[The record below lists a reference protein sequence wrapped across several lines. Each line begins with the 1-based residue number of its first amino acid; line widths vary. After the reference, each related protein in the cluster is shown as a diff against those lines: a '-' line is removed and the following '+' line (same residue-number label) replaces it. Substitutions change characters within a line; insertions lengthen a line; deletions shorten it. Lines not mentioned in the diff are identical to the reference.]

1 MASSN
6 PHPRTRW
13 DRVIPPAPP
22 QRAFFSVLS
31 SGNDAI
37 DVALWQVLRDVL
49 LWARTPESERHLLF
63 DPLSPAIRK
72 RLAEAADAAPLLADP
87 LAALARLR
95 TAPGEIPVQV
105 AKACQLVTDWA
116 ERGGLLAVAIHFAE
130 ASAYADPMTPQW
142 AVRAGY
148 LCRLSGG
155 LDMFARSE
163 VWHSRSY
170 IIAVRKNNMDV
181 ALRAL
186 ASAGALMQAMGRHG
200 PAWRLYWRAARKARR
215 SGRYRQAA
223 VALHNSYYLAAMTG
237 HIRVA
242 VRDANAALRYYPIH
256 DERLP
261 ALAHDVAY
269 LLVSKQHYRTAL
281 RLVDGLGDRVGGVWA
296 MGMLYGITAWAA
308 AGAGFGGSYFEASE
322 AALDIARIN
331 DQCAGAVY
339 LALGQSARI
348 LGRWEEAAEH
358 ASAALTVGRRRA
370 DGEVERLA
378 GELVGQVERREPPPP
393 ASELEPGAPLA
404 TLARRLAARLRRWK
418 GRKRSVRTQS

>member
-1 MASSN
+1 MASPD

-49 LWARTPESERHLLF
+49 FWARTPESERRLLF
-63 DPLSPAIRK
+63 DSPGPAIR
-72 RLAEAADAAPLLADP
+72 RRMAEAADAAPLLADP

-95 TAPGEIPVQV
+95 TAPGESPLQI
-105 AKACQLVTDWA
+105 AKACQLVADWA
-116 ERGGLLAVAIHFAE
+116 ERGGLLPIATHFAE
-130 ASAYADPMTPQW
+130 ASAYADPTNPQW

-148 LCRLSGG
+148 LARLSGG

-163 VWHSRSY
+163 AWHSRAY
-170 IIAVRKNNMDV
+170 IIAVRKNNLEV
-181 ALRAL
+181 TLRAL
-186 ASAGALMQAMGRHG
+186 ASAGALMQAMGKYVE
-200 PAWRLYWRAARKARR
+200 AWRLYWRAARKARR

-223 VALHNSYYLAAMTG
+223 VALHHSYDLALMTG
-237 HIRVA
+237 HHRVA
-242 VRDANAALRYYPIH
+242 VRDANAALRYYPLH

-269 LLVSKQHYRTAL
+269 LLISKQYYRTAL
-281 RLVDGLGDRVGGVWA
+281 RLVDGLGDRAGGVWA

-322 AALDIARIN
+322 AALKIARIN
-331 DQCAGAVY
+331 DECAGAVY

-358 ASAALTVGRRRA
+358 ASAALAVGRRRV

-378 GELVGQVERREPPPP
+378 GELLGQIDRREPPPP
-393 ASELEPGAPLA
+393 ACEPEPDAPLA
-404 TLARRLAARLRRWK
+404 ALARRLAARLKRWK

>member
-1 MASSN
+1 VV
-6 PHPRTRW
+6 
-13 DRVIPPAPP
+13 DIP
-22 QRAFFSVLS
+22 S
-31 SGNDAI
+31 
-37 DVALWQVLRDVL
+37 
-49 LWARTPESERHLLF
+49 
-63 DPLSPAIRK
+63 
-72 RLAEAADAAPLLADP
+72 PLLADP

-95 TAPGEIPVQV
+95 SAPEELPVHV

-116 ERGGLLAVAIHFAE
+116 ERGGMLAVAVHFGE
-130 ASAYADPMTPQW
+130 ASAYADPMNPQW

-148 LCRLSGG
+148 LCRLAGG

-170 IIAVRKNNMDV
+170 VIAVRKNNMEV

-186 ASAGALMQAMGRHG
+186 ASAGALMQAMGKHA
-200 PAWRLYWRAARKARR
+200 PAWRLYWSAARKARR
-215 SGRYRQAA
+215 SGRHRQAA
-223 VALHNSYYLAAMTG
+223 VALHHSFYLAAITG

-242 VRDANAALRYYPIH
+242 VRDASAALRYYPIH

-269 LLVSKQHYRTAL
+269 LLISRGHYRTAL
-281 RLVDGLGDRVGGVWA
+281 RLVEGLSERAGGVWA

-308 AGAGFGGSYFEASE
+308 AGAGFGGSYLEASE
-322 AALDIARIN
+322 AALNIARIN
-331 DQCAGAVY
+331 QECAGAVY

-358 ASAALTVGRRRA
+358 AGAALAAGRRLA

-378 GELVGQVERREPPPP
+378 GELVSHIERREPPPP
-393 ASELEPGAPLA
+393 ACEPEPDTPLA
-404 TLARRLAARLRRWK
+404 ALARRLAARLRRWK
-418 GRKRSVRTQS
+418 GRKRGVRLQS

>member
-1 MASSN
+1 M
-6 PHPRTRW
+6 PL
-13 DRVIPPAPP
+13 IPPPP
-22 QRAFFSVLS
+22 PARTAFSVLA

-49 LWARTPESERHLLF
+49 LWASTPEDERRLLF
-63 DPLSPAIRK
+63 NSPSSAIRK

-87 LAALARLR
+87 FAALARLR
-95 TAPGEIPVQV
+95 TAPEELPVQV

-116 ERGGLLAVAIHFAE
+116 ERSGLLAVALHFAE
-130 ASAYADPMTPQW
+130 ASAYADPTNPQW

-148 LCRLSGG
+148 LARLSGG
-155 LDMFARSE
+155 IDDMFARSE

-170 IIAVRKNNMDV
+170 IIAVRKNNQDV

-186 ASAGALMQAMGRHG
+186 ASAGALMQAMGKHAQ
-200 PAWRLYWRAARKARR
+200 AWRLYLQAARKARR
-215 SGRYRQAA
+215 SGRFRQAA
-223 VALHNSYYLAAMTG
+223 VALHNSFYLAWATG
-237 HIRVA
+237 HMRVA
-242 VRDANAALRYYPIH
+242 VRDASAALRNYPIH

-269 LLVSKQHYRTAL
+269 LLVSKQHYRAAL
-281 RLVDGLGDRVGGVWA
+281 RLVDGLAGRAGGVWA
-296 MGMLYGITAWAA
+296 MGMLHGITAWAA

-331 DQCAGAVY
+331 EECAGAVY

-358 ASAALTVGRRRA
+358 AGAALAVGRRRA
-370 DGEVERLA
+370 DSEVSRLA
-378 GELVGQVERREPPPP
+378 EELVSQVKRREPPPP
-393 ASELEPGAPLA
+393 PCELESDTPLA
-404 TLARRLAARLRRWK
+404 ALTRRLAARLRRWK
-418 GRKRSVRTQS
+418 KRKRSVGIQG